1 MGGPMEDSPPLKDPS
16 IAGWA
21 QRLCMAA
28 SWLRHTWMHVS
39 EQVSSSQ
46 VSTAECARVN
56 VSSDAHDQV
65 AQHMER
71 YRQIT

>member
-16 IAGWA
+16 TAGWA

-46 VSTAECARVN
+46 VSTAECARVD